1 MCSEGSLKERVAL
14 VTGGAR
20 GIGRAIC
27 QRLADEGAA
36 LAIVD
41 IMLDVAEKTAEEFKS
56 QGVNAAAFAANVAKV
71 EDAEAT
77 VNAVMEKFG
86 KIDILVNNA
95 GITRD
100 NLMLRMSENEW
111 DSVIAVNLKGTFN
124 FIKASIRPMMK
135 ARFGK
140 IVNIASVVGRMGNA
154 GQANYSASK
163 AGVIGLTKTVAKEFA
178 KRNIMA
184 NAVAPGFIKTD
195 MTEKLPPAAIEAFMK
210 VIPMERAG
218 TAEDVANVVYF
229 LCSPDSDYVT
239 GQVINIDGG
248 MLM

>member
-1 MCSEGSLKERVAL
+1 MCSEGSLKGRVAL

-27 QRLADEGAA
+27 QRLADEGAS

-41 IMLDVAEKTAEEFKS
+41 IMLDVAETTAGEFRS
-56 QGVNAAAFAANVAKV
+56 QGVEAAAFAANVAKM
-71 EDAEAT
+71 EEAETT

-86 KIDILVNNA
+86 KIDILINNA

-100 NLMLRMSENEW
+100 NLLLRMSESEW

-124 FIKASIRPMMK
+124 FIKAAIRPMMK
-135 ARFGK
+135 ARYGK
-140 IVNIASVVGRMGNA
+140 IVNIASVVGRMGNV

-178 KRNIMA
+178 KRNIMS

>member
-1 MCSEGSLKERVAL
+1 MCSEGSLKGRVAL

-27 QRLADEGAA
+27 QRLADEGAT

-41 IMLDVAEKTAEEFKS
+41 IMLDVAEKTAGEFKS
-56 QGVNAAAFAANVAKV
+56 QGVNAIAFAANVAKL
-71 EDAEAT
+71 EEAEAT
-77 VNAVMEKFG
+77 VNAVVEKFG
-86 KIDILVNNA
+86 KIDIIINNA

-100 NLMLRMSENEW
+100 NLLLRMSESEW

-124 FIKASIRPMMK
+124 FIKAAVRPMMK
-135 ARFGK
+135 ARYGK
-140 IVNIASVVGRMGNA
+140 IVNIASVVGRMGNV

-178 KRNIMA
+178 KRNIMS

-195 MTEKLPPAAIEAFMK
+195 MTEKLPPAAIDAFMK

-218 TAEDVANVVYF
+218 TAEDVASVVYF